1 MKTDQIL
8 KELLDWQGQT
18 YAAELGIDLSG
29 GKEPEV
35 FKWFLA
41 AILFGARISETI
53 VKNTYREFKQ
63 SGLITPQKILK
74 AGWDRLV
81 EVLDAGGYVRYD
93 FKTADKLLE
102 VMGNLLQ
109 VYSGSLNILHEEARD
124 TADLIVRLQ
133 ALGRGIGP
141 TTCQIFLRELR
152 GTWEKANPPLSDF
165 AIQCARHLHLLNG
178 EKEPLLRLQTVWS
191 RHGKAMGEFPLFEAA
206 LLRVGKNYC
215 RKNRCEEC
223 RLKKVCVKEV

>member
-1 MKTDQIL
+1 MKTRQVLQKLIA
-8 KELLDWQGQT
+8 WQGKT
-18 YAAELGIDLSG
+18 YSAELGIDLSG
-29 GKEPEV
+29 GKEAEV

-53 VKNTYREFKQ
+53 VKNAFRKFVQ
-63 SGLITPQKILK
+63 IGLITPQKIVK

-109 VYSGSLNILHEEARD
+109 EYGGSLNSLHQNARD
-124 TADLIVRLQ
+124 TADLTERLQ
-133 ALGRGIGP
+133 ALGKGIGP
-141 TTCQIFLRELR
+141 TTTQIFLRELR
-152 GTWEKANPPLSDF
+152 GIWEKADPPLSNF
-165 AIQCARHLHLLNG
+165 AIQCARHLKLLNG
-178 EKEPLLRLQTVWS
+178 EKEPLVHLQTVWE
-191 RHGKAMGEFPLFEAA
+191 RYGKPAGEFPLFEAA

-223 RLKKVCVKEV
+223 LLKMVCVKEV